1 MLHEK
6 FIVLNQVCFLGFFFY
21 KNNSSFHLVAKL
33 PLNVSTSSNKRSLE
47 DEEEPT
53 ESTTKKRA
61 VSKSSGPEKSSSK
74 EYSYFSF

>member
-1 MLHEK
+1 
-6 FIVLNQVCFLGFFFY
+6 
-21 KNNSSFHLVAKL
+21 VAKL
-33 PLNVSTSSNKRSLE
+33 PLNVSTRSNKRPLE